1 MGVWD
6 FLQPYLRDK
15 PDSTRKGEGQPDHW
29 AGFRRVREQR
39 GVKMPGEG
47 SAEKSDILGTSGQ

>member
-15 PDSTRKGEGQPDHW
+15 IDSSRKGEGQPDHW
-29 AGFRRVREQR
+29 AGLRRVREQR

-47 SAEKSDILGTSGQ
+47 SAEISDILGT